1 MAKLALVLV
10 LVILVLIPPHSRVV
24 DPPGC
29 LGICLDGAS
38 PEETIVLDTEAAL

>member
-1 MAKLALVLV
+1 MKKLALVV
-10 LVILVLIPPHSRVV
+10 LIILILVPPHSRVV